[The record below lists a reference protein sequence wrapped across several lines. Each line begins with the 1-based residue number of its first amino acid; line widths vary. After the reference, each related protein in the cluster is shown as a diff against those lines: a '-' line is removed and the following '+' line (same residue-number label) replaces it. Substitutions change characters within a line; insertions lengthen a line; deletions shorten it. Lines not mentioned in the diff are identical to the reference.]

1 MNKQRLEAFTDA
13 ILAIIMTLLVIEIKI
28 PEVHNS
34 SELLTKLLELTP
46 IFLSFFLSFMM
57 IVNYWTTH
65 HFMITVMAKN
75 VNRKLMY
82 INFLF
87 LSFACLTPFSSHLLG
102 VYHENPVAV
111 IFYSAN
117 VLIIAMLLSYMRW
130 YIYNNSQIEN
140 QTFSPTETLYGH
152 TRVFINLTSP
162 LIAILAAPFETK
174 ISLFFLLASVIIN
187 LIPGFIA
194 LILRTTKLDQKLTPL
209 IKQPHFAPNS
219 EVSISDKG

>member
-1 MNKQRLEAFTDA
+1 MNKFAG
-13 ILAIIMTLLVIEIKI
+13 
-28 PEVHNS
+28 
-34 SELLTKLLELTP
+34 
-46 IFLSFFLSFMM
+46 
-57 IVNYWTTH
+57 
-65 HFMITVMAKN
+65 
-75 VNRKLMY
+75 RKLYMY
-82 INFLF
+82 KKIFNSEF
-87 LSFACLTPFSSHLLG
+87 P
-102 VYHENPVAV
+102 EN
-111 IFYSAN
+111 SKKK
-117 VLIIAMLLSYMRW
+117 
-130 YIYNNSQIEN
+130 NNSQIEN

>member
-1 MNKQRLEAFTDA
+1 
-13 ILAIIMTLLVIEIKI
+13 
-28 PEVHNS
+28 
-34 SELLTKLLELTP
+34 
-46 IFLSFFLSFMM
+46 
-57 IVNYWTTH
+57 
-65 HFMITVMAKN
+65 
-75 VNRKLMY
+75 
-82 INFLF
+82 
-87 LSFACLTPFSSHLLG
+87 LTPFSSHLLG

-117 VLIIAMLLSYMRW
+117 VLIIAIFLSYMRW

-162 LIAILAAPFETK
+162 LIAILTAPFETK

-194 LILRTTKLDQKLTPL
+194 LILRVTKLDQKLTPL
-209 IKQPHFAPNS
+209 IKQPQIATDNF
-219 EVSISDKG
+219 IKDTDKG